1 MSFISIAGAGAAKT
15 AIAVTVSLH
24 PGAAHQAAHSVTV
37 RSGDSLSSISQRAL
51 GNAADWPALWWANRH
66 SVPNP
71 SLVQVGQHLRLP
83 EQPKVSAWLTR
94 AALAAIPAPAPVAV
108 AVAAPAPAQ
117 PAATAAASTVSS
129 VPAQAASYNGAP
141 GSFQSCVIQRESG
154 GNAGAV
160 NGSSGAGGLYGFLP
174 STWQA
179 LGFSGLPENAPV
191 SVQNAAFAKEYAQS
205 GGSAWSA
212 YDGC

>member
-24 PGAAHQAAHSVTV
+24 PGAAHQAAHTVTV
-37 RSGDSLSSISQRAL
+37 RSGDTLSSISQRAY
-51 GNAADWPALWWANRH
+51 GRAADWPAVWWANRH
-66 SVPNP
+66 SVRNP
-71 SLVQVGQHLRLP
+71 SMIKVGQHLRLP
-83 EQPKVSAWLTR
+83 ADPRVSAWLTR
-94 AALAAIPAPAPVAV
+94 AAVSAIPAPVAV
-108 AVAAPAPAQ
+108 AAAPAPVQ
-117 PAATAAASTVSS
+117 PATSAAPATVSS

-154 GNAGAV
+154 GNARRGQRV
-160 NGSSGAGGLYGFLP
+160 QRRRRLYGFLP

-205 GGSAWSA
+205 GSSAWSA

>member
-24 PGAAHQAAHSVTV
+24 PGAAHQAAHTVTV
-37 RSGDSLSSISQRAL
+37 RSGDSLSSISQRAY
-51 GNAADWPALWWANRH
+51 GKAADWPALWWANRH

-71 SLVQVGQHLRLP
+71 SLVLVGQHLRLP
-83 EQPKVSAWLTR
+83 EQPKVSAGLTR
-94 AALAAIPAPAPVAV
+94 AALAAIPGPAPVAL
-108 AVAAPAPAQ
+108 AAPAQ
-117 PAATAAASTVSS
+117 PAAAAATSTVSS

-160 NGSSGAGGLYGFLP
+160 NASSGAGGLYGFLP

-179 LGFSGLPENAPV
+179 LGFSGLPENASV
-191 SVQNAAFAKEYAQS
+191 SQQNAAFAKEYAQS
-205 GGSAWSA
+205 GSSAWAA

>member
-24 PGAAHQAAHSVTV
+24 PGAAHQASHSVTV

-71 SLVQVGQHLRLP
+71 SLVRVGQHLRLP

-94 AALAAIPAPAPVAV
+94 AALAAIPGSAPVGGGRRAARAV
-108 AVAAPAPAQ
+108 GPRGRGQHRVVRSRAGRVLQRRAGQLPVLRDPA
-117 PAATAAASTVSS
+117 
-129 VPAQAASYNGAP
+129 
-141 GSFQSCVIQRESG
+141 
-154 GNAGAV
+154 
-160 NGSSGAGGLYGFLP
+160 
-174 STWQA
+174 
-179 LGFSGLPENAPV
+179 
-191 SVQNAAFAKEYAQS
+191 
-205 GGSAWSA
+205 
-212 YDGC
+212 